1 MIFVPAAA
9 VSLMLGGPIGVLG
22 TFVIWTIWTWRSRIE
37 KAPPIR
43 PILMMVLVELRS
55 GLSVLAALQSVA
67 SQFPEHH
74 QLDAAVRLAGV
85 SGIGASMNASR
96 GEVKVLLA
104 HLARAQASG
113 GSAADAVRRMLESD
127 LAREKAARL
136 ARTRALPV
144 QMMIPVSLLLL
155 PGVVLLAY
163 GPTLIA
169 LISDLAV
176 PFG

>member
-1 MIFVPAAA
+1 LILIPAAA
-9 VSLMLGGPIGVLG
+9 VSLMLGGPIGMLG
-22 TFVIWTIWTWRSRIE
+22 AGTIWILWRWRSKLDR
-37 KAPPIR
+37 APPFR
-43 PILMMVLVELRS
+43 PILMMMLVELRS

-74 QLDAAVRLAGV
+74 DLEVAVRLAGV
-85 SGIGASMNASR
+85 AGMSTGMNASS
-96 GEVKVLLA
+96 GQVKVLLA

-113 GSAADAVRRMLESD
+113 GSAADAVRRMLESG

-169 LISDLAV
+169 LVRDLAV